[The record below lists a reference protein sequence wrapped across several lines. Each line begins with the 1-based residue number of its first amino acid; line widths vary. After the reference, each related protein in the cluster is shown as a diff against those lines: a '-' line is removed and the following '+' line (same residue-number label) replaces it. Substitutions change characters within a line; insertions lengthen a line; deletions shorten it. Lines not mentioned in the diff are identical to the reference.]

1 MFLAVEVFSGDVG
14 AGMVVAEQIGG
25 VEIVCLVA
33 PFLQIISASFVTLL
47 CYQLLGGIGED
58 VLVVAVT
65 GRSQG
70 FSAYWKKRSKSEV
83 MGGADRKERIFRA
96 VSWKRTGKGKL
107 PCPAR
112 LLEHAGESGSVVAV
126 SDGRGE
132 HHARPSRR
140 FLLFT
145 VNPPVEYGQQE
156 VGDFD
161 AGDADARTR
170 DDVAQPVAP
179 VEYAHDTCRRGGRV
193 ACDAYP
199 RRYAFVF
206 AEQQMC
212 AREGGC
218 SVS

>member
-1 MFLAVEVFSGDVG
+1 M
-14 AGMVVAEQIGG
+14 
-25 VEIVCLVA
+25 LVR
-33 PFLQIISASFVTLL
+33 
-47 CYQLLGGIGED
+47 
-58 VLVVAVT
+58 LVV
-65 GRSQG
+65 S
-70 FSAYWKKRSKSEV
+70 S
-83 MGGADRKERIFRA
+83 
-96 VSWKRTGKGKL
+96 
-107 PCPAR
+107 
-112 LLEHAGESGSVVAV
+112 
-126 SDGRGE
+126 
-132 HHARPSRR
+132 
-140 FLLFT
+140 FT

-161 AGDADARTR
+161 TGDADARTR